1 VHVQL
6 QAGYTEEAFQ
16 DARYEMEDCEV
27 EIEKIIELL
36 DKSGSAALRDEVG
49 PLAAVLKDKVTNFQ
63 FGARSKSRAF
73 VRGFQVELV
82 EDRVLVSPPH
92 LIKLHARLMTAQIK
106 ARAAERRWNVLLS
119 ECERQEVLKSA
130 LFLTAASR

>member
-73 VRGFQVELV
+73 VRGFQVEQV

-119 ECERQEVLKSA
+119 ECERQEVLSFA
-130 LFLTAASR
+130 RLCTV